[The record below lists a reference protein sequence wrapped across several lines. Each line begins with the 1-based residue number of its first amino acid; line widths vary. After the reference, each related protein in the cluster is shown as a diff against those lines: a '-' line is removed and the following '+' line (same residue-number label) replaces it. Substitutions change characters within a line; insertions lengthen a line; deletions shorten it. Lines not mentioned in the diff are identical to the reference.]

1 MALSTVKSRRE
12 NKFLESSAGAME
24 GPSLIYLSFAR
35 KINTASQKRYW
46 SCCKVVLLYPTYLKS
61 LEILNIDVK
70 VGEGNSCHVC
80 MPSLHLMLGNILM
93 MISDAREDLST
104 DRSFIGNW
112 CKSTTV

>member
-46 SCCKVVLLYPTYLKS
+46 SCCKVVLLYPMYLKG

-93 MISDAREDLST
+93 MISNAKRGIEH
-104 DRSFIGNW
+104 RQVFHR
-112 CKSTTV
+112 